1 MRSDDTGGCQGRAT
15 HFGGGAVA
23 VQRQRSGGR
32 HPIRAALGARR
43 HRARGPFGIP
53 VATPHELVLG
63 EPDVLVDDY
72 LPDNGQGAD
81 QRALGALLR
90 HLHDIQAP
98 DADPVAAEG
107 IPAAGLL
114 PRRIVRR

>member
-1 MRSDDTGGCQGRAT
+1 
-15 HFGGGAVA
+15 
-23 VQRQRSGGR
+23 
-32 HPIRAALGARR
+32 
-43 HRARGPFGIP
+43 
-53 VATPHELVLG
+53 LG

-114 PRRIVRR
+114 PRRIARRRRELAVIVPGLPTRRTRHDCSRYFAPTR